1 MASGSVYMPGCVAT
15 GAPVATLTTARG
27 VGSLATTA
35 VPLGTAPYGGAYGGS
50 FCSPTGQ
57 RSSSMVPAP
66 IAYPSTYS
74 GAGPPLSTVG
84 PITSQPAPIRRLN
97 SQSSTASLSMQPP
110 FVQSL
115 STSVSRGLPAS
126 ARVAG
131 GEVLAADPNE
141 VLLQTRVVRN
151 GVNDDHLQA
160 EVFTLR
166 STVSAQ
172 EEKNSQLSRQLQVS
186 QENERKLVAELEV
199 ARGDIGRLS
208 EELRS
213 ERLLRQQAEATAA
226 ELRVAGDL
234 MSTPGAAGQDITNS
248 RQNNS
253 ASRLRGSTRAPS
265 ATRRS
270 ESAPR
275 TRPAERP
282 QSAARPQTPTSA
294 AGNASVGTGLAS
306 SRRASAQPQS
316 AKDEIDGR
324 LREYLERSDCGLL
337 FRRMNRGWYSFRV
350 RGDRGPV
357 SNDRSVEISIVNGK
371 LMARLEPSTHDA
383 GWNNG
388 KLGTIER
395 FAASMCAA

>member
-1 MASGSVYMPGCVAT
+1 
-15 GAPVATLTTARG
+15 
-27 VGSLATTA
+27 
-35 VPLGTAPYGGAYGGS
+35 
-50 FCSPTGQ
+50 
-57 RSSSMVPAP
+57 
-66 IAYPSTYS
+66 
-74 GAGPPLSTVG
+74 
-84 PITSQPAPIRRLN
+84 
-97 SQSSTASLSMQPP
+97 MQPP

-115 STSVSRGLPAS
+115 STPVSRGLAS

-131 GEVLAADPNE
+131 AEVLAADPNE

-199 ARGDIGRLS
+199 ARSDIGRLS

>member
-1 MASGSVYMPGCVAT
+1 
-15 GAPVATLTTARG
+15 
-27 VGSLATTA
+27 
-35 VPLGTAPYGGAYGGS
+35 
-50 FCSPTGQ
+50 
-57 RSSSMVPAP
+57 
-66 IAYPSTYS
+66 
-74 GAGPPLSTVG
+74 
-84 PITSQPAPIRRLN
+84 
-97 SQSSTASLSMQPP
+97 MQPP

-115 STSVSRGLPAS
+115 STPVSRGLAS

-131 GEVLAADPNE
+131 AEVLAADPNE

-199 ARGDIGRLS
+199 ARSDIGRLS

-270 ESAPR
+270 ESAP
-275 TRPAERP
+275 RP